1 MKNISTIPAETN
13 NRILTL
19 LNQFVINWNSKNVEL
34 FGSLFT
40 EDAEYIDI
48 VGQIAV
54 GKNDV
59 IEQHRFPF
67 EVVNKIAVFTMDDLY
82 IRTIADNLV
91 MVTGNWVCENS
102 TTPKGDILPFRKG
115 VIQVICRNE
124 SNQWKIRLVHNTDLT
139 QAYNKIVTNQLR
151 FIQNDNTNKK

>member
-1 MKNISTIPAETN
+1 MKNISTLSIETTN
-13 NRILTL
+13 EILTL
-19 LNQFVINWNSKNVEL
+19 LNQFVTNWNSKDLKL
-34 FGSLFT
+34 FGSVFT

-54 GKNDV
+54 GKTDV
-59 IEQHRFPF
+59 MEQHRFPF

-91 MVTGNWVCENS
+91 MVTGSWVCENS
-102 TTPKGDILPFRKG
+102 TTPKGDILPTRKG

-124 SNQWKIRLVHNTDLT
+124 NNEWKIRLVHNTDLT
-139 QAYNKIVTNQLR
+139 QAYNGIVTNQLR
-151 FIQNDNTNKK
+151 FHSK